1 MSYNPHPTDP
11 NKTLLKQ
18 EAVISVQGVP
28 LTSYI
33 EDMLTNRVSSNAGKV
48 MQKLHYLLYFKLN
61 FHVSRFLIFVAY
73 FQGRLAIEWVICM
86 LDSEVKEI
94 THEVKEFTT
103 QARKSTDDFIKTAKK
118 SLDHLKKD
126 GQPQ

>member
-1 MSYNPHPTDP
+1 MSYNPHPSDP

-48 MQKLHYLLYFKLN
+48 KCIKLVFSYFK
-61 FHVSRFLIFVAY
+61 
-73 FQGRLAIEWVICM
+73 
-86 LDSEVKEI
+86 
-94 THEVKEFTT
+94 T
-103 QARKSTDDFIKTAKK
+103 
-118 SLDHLKKD
+118 
-126 GQPQ
+126 

>member
-33 EDMLTNRVSSNAGKV
+33 EDMLTNRVSSNAGQVKC
-48 MQKLHYLLYFKLN
+48 MIFLFK
-61 FHVSRFLIFVAY
+61 A
-73 FQGRLAIEWVICM
+73 
-86 LDSEVKEI
+86 
-94 THEVKEFTT
+94 
-103 QARKSTDDFIKTAKK
+103 
-118 SLDHLKKD
+118 
-126 GQPQ
+126 

>member
-28 LTSYI
+28 LTSSI

-48 MQKLHYLLYFKLN
+48 MQKLHYLL
-61 FHVSRFLIFVAY
+61 
-73 FQGRLAIEWVICM
+73 
-86 LDSEVKEI
+86 
-94 THEVKEFTT
+94 EF
-103 QARKSTDDFIKTAKK
+103 
-118 SLDHLKKD
+118 
-126 GQPQ
+126 

>member
-33 EDMLTNRVSSNAGKV
+33 EDMLTTRVSSNAGQV
-48 MQKLHYLLYFKLN
+48 TQKSH
-61 FHVSRFLIFVAY
+61 
-73 FQGRLAIEWVICM
+73 C
-86 LDSEVKEI
+86 
-94 THEVKEFTT
+94 
-103 QARKSTDDFIKTAKK
+103 
-118 SLDHLKKD
+118 
-126 GQPQ
+126 

>member
-33 EDMLTNRVSSNAGKV
+33 EDMLTHRVSSNAGKV
-48 MQKLHYLLYFKLN
+48 KINRY
-61 FHVSRFLIFVAY
+61 IF
-73 FQGRLAIEWVICM
+73 REKI
-86 LDSEVKEI
+86 
-94 THEVKEFTT
+94 
-103 QARKSTDDFIKTAKK
+103 
-118 SLDHLKKD
+118 
-126 GQPQ
+126 